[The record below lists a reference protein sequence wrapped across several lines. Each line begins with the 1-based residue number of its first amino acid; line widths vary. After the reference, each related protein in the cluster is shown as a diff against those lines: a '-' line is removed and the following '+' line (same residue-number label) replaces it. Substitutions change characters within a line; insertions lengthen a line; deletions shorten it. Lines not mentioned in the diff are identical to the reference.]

1 MAAVG
6 RNRSREARDRRRN
19 SRRELFVSPA
29 LIPKCSDVSSGA
41 SGKHKG
47 VLSDSE
53 NEEPLSR
60 KIRNIS
66 AFIRKTKHS
75 AACMGGA
82 QRSQSCSDPLEDR
95 AGKLKALQPPLLDR
109 VSHSFTAGIL
119 LASENSR
126 CSSAPPPSDRRLP
139 WRPVLLP
146 SSSPPIPP
154 ERSVSPDS
162 NDSIS
167 EELNHFKPIECS
179 PCTPP
184 RRLADGRLVITS
196 VVKSTPRNLN
206 LSLNQNQDLDQSLN
220 QNQDQSLRPSRYEVG
235 AALMQKWRQIELDR
249 QKMKLNGNLRGE
261 ETPSDRHGNKTS
273 PSDRPGNKRLEF
285 DPQDAVQR
293 QKIHIPAVKERS
305 SCRKRA
311 FSPVLRNSRIQTRKL
326 DQNQK
331 ESEQRGR
338 KSQEKTR
345 HVDLDQEKTWHL
357 DQEKTW
363 HLDLDQE
370 KTRHLDLD
378 QEKTRHLDLDQEKTR
393 VQDQKKTRHLDLEKT
408 RHLDQDQEKTRH
420 LDLDPKKTWHLDL
433 DQEKTRHL
441 DLDQEKTRHLDLDQE
456 KTRVQDQKKTRH
468 LDLEKTRHLDQDQE
482 KTRHLDLDPKK
493 TRHLD
498 LDQEKTRVQDQ
509 DREKT
514 RHLDLDQE
522 KTWQLDLD
530 QEKTRVQDQDRVL
543 ALRLQR
549 QFDLETS
556 SRPEALLP
564 AILEVQ
570 SELQE
575 AGPEEVSANQHQAL
589 KGKAEREDA
598 ETIDSPAGL
607 IRCGSEA
614 PEIHRGDRLRT
625 FHSIYSETLYFF
637 K

>member
-6 RNRSREARDRRRN
+6 RNRSREARDRRRD
-19 SRRELFVSPA
+19 SRRELFASPV

-95 AGKLKALQPPLLDR
+95 AGKLKALQPPLMDR

-206 LSLNQNQDLDQSLN
+206 LNQNQDQSLN

-249 QKMKLNGNLRGE
+249 QKMKLNGNLSGE
-261 ETPSDRHGNKTS
+261 ETPSDRHGNKRS
-273 PSDRPGNKRLEF
+273 PSDRPGNKRLESPSDPPGNKRLEF
-285 DPQDAVQR
+285 DSQDAVQR
-293 QKIHIPAVKERS
+293 KKIHIPAVKERS
-305 SCRKRA
+305 SGRKRA
-311 FSPVLRNSRIQTRKL
+311 FSPVLKNSRIQTRKL

-345 HVDLDQEKTWHL
+345 HLDLDQEKTRHL
-357 DQEKTW
+357 DQEKTR
-363 HLDLDQE
+363 HLDQDQK

-378 QEKTRHLDLDQEKTR
+378 QEKTRHLD
-393 VQDQKKTRHLDLEKT
+393 QDQKKT
-408 RHLDQDQEKTRH
+408 Q
-420 LDLDPKKTWHLDL
+420 
-433 DQEKTRHL
+433 
-441 DLDQEKTRHLDLDQE
+441 
-456 KTRVQDQKKTRH
+456 
-468 LDLEKTRHLDQDQE
+468 
-482 KTRHLDLDPKK
+482 
-493 TRHLD
+493 
-498 LDQEKTRVQDQ
+498 
-509 DREKT
+509 
-514 RHLDLDQE
+514 
-522 KTWQLDLD
+522 
-530 QEKTRVQDQDRVL
+530 VQDQDRVL

-556 SRPEALLP
+556 IRPEAYFLR
-564 AILEVQ
+564 
-570 SELQE
+570 SWR
-575 AGPEEVSANQHQAL
+575 SNQNC
-589 KGKAEREDA
+589 RRR
-598 ETIDSPAGL
+598 GL
-607 IRCGSEA
+607 RRSRRISTK
-614 PEIHRGDRLRT
+614 H
-625 FHSIYSETLYFF
+625 
-637 K
+637 